1 MKERMDHIQIICDN
15 GGGITLQI
23 EGDDSRYQHH
33 YSGGRGNDAA
43 QCAECIADYVQG
55 SDLADWEGDQAEEYG
70 WLDPSYAE
78 QRNGGYRVLTIADV
92 LACSDEDSWRN
103 VRDLK
108 EQLCRVA
115 LT

>member
-1 MKERMDHIQIICDN
+1 MKERMDNIQIICDN

-23 EGDDSRYQHH
+23 ESGDRRYQHH
-33 YSGGRGNDAA
+33 YCGGPQDDAA

-55 SDLADWEGDQAEEYG
+55 SEFDAWDGNQVEEYG
-70 WLDPSYAE
+70 WLDPSYDE
-78 QRNGGYRVLTIADV
+78 QRNGAYRVLTIAGV

-108 EQLCRVA
+108 EQLCRVV
-115 LT
+115 LS